1 MASKVSTETVTPQ
14 KSIGDNLSYS
24 FNYVYDDSYAHRLV
38 RAGDRYYKYDANGNI
53 ICEQDGSFESNGDD
67 VSYHKITKETEDVY
81 STDYGWG
88 LFREE
93 DDSGGGEKG
102 SRYCRTYTWNE
113 RNQLISSIDANYNTA
128 YVYGQDGQRS
138 NKYTQN
144 SETLYFNKM
153 WTLHTD
159 SGNNVYGGQ
168 SATNIYLGE
177 TRIVTKLNSGMTPT
191 YQEEYYKQYFY
202 HSDHLGSASLIS
214 DYKGDEYQ
222 RIEYTP
228 YGETWVEKTSNTGL
242 EWLPYKFT
250 AKELDEET
258 GLYYYGA
265 RYLDPKYSRWLSCD
279 PALGEY
285 ISDPENST
293 SGGIYNNI
301 NLNLYH
307 YANNNPVKYID
318 PDGRDSG
325 YLNDGDAVLGA
336 GHSAMFVETY
346 DEKGNSTGYAL
357 YEVGS
362 VTEVDGN
369 WKGIGPGN
377 IPIEN
382 TVVLSHET
390 LDKGMGKV
398 VGSVAGVSGVASGSA
413 PLVVSSSTVGG
424 SAIADAAIGS
434 VNSESG
440 VFVRY
445 YSSFDK
451 MKNAPENSRY
461 NNVITFNTTQDQDI
475 AIKNKA
481 DETGRGFGQ
490 YNLFTNN
497 CTQYAANSLSSGGI
511 NTTNFLIPNIA
522 REYILSNNSNYSRS
536 SWRK

>member
-1 MASKVSTETVTPQ
+1 MKKVNAVRPKNE
-14 KSIGDNLSYS
+14 NNFLRLLLSLKLAEYKIAAESFSEIVFFLVQYS
-24 FNYVYDDSYAHRLV
+24 FL
-38 RAGDRYYKYDANGNI
+38 
-53 ICEQDGSFESNGDD
+53 FED
-67 VSYHKITKETEDVY
+67 TEKV
-81 STDYGWG
+81 
-88 LFREE
+88 
-93 DDSGGGEKG
+93 
-102 SRYCRTYTWNE
+102 
-113 RNQLISSIDANYNTA
+113 
-128 YVYGQDGQRS
+128 
-138 NKYTQN
+138 
-144 SETLYFNKM
+144 
-153 WTLHTD
+153 
-159 SGNNVYGGQ
+159 
-168 SATNIYLGE
+168 
-177 TRIVTKLNSGMTPT
+177 LNSCGTEQSQL
-191 YQEEYYKQYFY
+191 YALQEN
-202 HSDHLGSASLIS
+202 
-214 DYKGDEYQ
+214 
-222 RIEYTP
+222 R
-228 YGETWVEKTSNTGL
+228 GL
-242 EWLPYKFT
+242 
-250 AKELDEET
+250 
-258 GLYYYGA
+258 GA
-265 RYLDPKYSRWLSCD
+265 RYLDPKYSMWISTD

-325 YLNDGDAVLGA
+325 YLNDGDAVSGA

-362 VTEVDGN
+362 VAEVDGN

-390 LDKGMGKV
+390 LDKGMGNV

-413 PLVVSSSTVGG
+413 PSVVSGSTVGG
-424 SAIADAAIGS
+424 SAIAGAAIGS

-445 YSSFDK
+445 YSSFDE

-497 CTQYAANSLSSGGI
+497 CTQHAANSLSSGGI